1 MRQTNKRKTTII
13 LIVMLMLLVE
23 IIILGFSRANNIK
36 EIQTTI
42 KDYGENLKEDNLIL
56 NAINSGKD
64 SYYIVLP
71 DMINNK
77 VVTSYFADLRSVG
90 ETPTSEENN
99 TIKEEGEEQET
110 ETVQVEG
117 NVEQNTVVTTEVAQM
132 EKKPGEKIYLTATE
146 IEEQKL
152 TLTVKYDEKEK
163 NGEKLYNKQLE
174 QIVEGKN
181 ISIKGYMPED
191 ASISVEIANEEKTK
205 ETLKDILNNDITY
218 QIAYDIKLISN
229 EKAYNPTDFDENVKV
244 SITGVEQIDKE
255 NQKYKVVH
263 INNENKVE
271 EIEKIEL
278 KDNEVTFEASSF
290 STYAI
295 LLDNTMNLQNMA
307 LRASVPAKSVDS
319 SLTDIWD
326 GSTATG
332 FTYGNGTSTFPYLI
346 KSCAELA
353 YLRDSVNSGTTYSG
367 VYFQLVRNLDIN
379 GKYWTPI
386 GTTANSFQGVFDG
399 ASYVIKNAKIAI
411 GALTTSV
418 DSYGF
423 FGSVGGGTTKAEIRN
438 VMFESINIEI
448 NVTGTTAATTTQKGY
463 HVGIVAGTLYKNS
476 NIYNNSITNSSI
488 ICKDTLTLANNSF
501 RLAVGGIAGFV
512 GNIMTTGGRGGDEIS
527 ESDPGSG
534 ARYSIKSC
542 FADAEI
548 DIKAKCADDASAGQ
562 YAVGGIVGIIT
573 GQPVWPEYCMY
584 NGSIVSNGFAGPIF
598 GYLKN
603 TTAYTSTSNY
613 LTLWQG
619 NDAGNLTMTSAY
631 SSPMKINGTSFST
644 SVTTGSASSSIGDN
658 VGKGTT
664 VLQGVQGIN
673 KGIAYNSTTD
683 NITLLN
689 NSGLSRSKY
698 LTWESG
704 YKLPSNYTNVT
715 VEESNNKSTYSVTA
729 KNTNTP
735 LTFKWY
741 VNGVA
746 QSTTTSSFTKS
757 PSWNETYKVDSIIKD
772 NNGFY
777 FLKSFEIPQ
786 LELKINFSID
796 EARDKVTAEL
806 VGTAKDLINESD
818 YTYKWYTLDISGLT
832 ATEIKGETAAILTE
846 LIEGQEYKLVA
857 TNNNN
862 AELTREGKFVYKA
875 ERTVIYVDY
884 TAGLDTND
892 GLTRTTPVK
901 TLLNAYTKLSKTGTV
916 NTNIIVIMKNYTAT
930 VFNTTST
937 TSYSNP
943 ATITGAYDGQDEG
956 GTLLLA
962 GGTAGRFLNADTTF
976 ENLVFYGSTSTTSTG
991 TVDLY
996 VQGHN
1001 VKFGANLTMDRYTK
1015 NGTLP
1020 DFDIYGGWRRF
1031 NTALAAKTKIPTI
1044 EINSGQFNKIIMGNG
1059 MGTNAVANL
1068 QNTTSNNIMGNS
1080 SISFGGTVTVDYI
1093 EKMKQEDIGLI
1104 AGGSEIGTL
1113 YSNPIINIK
1122 NGSIGKVIGGNYA
1135 DSSNRPT
1142 SWAYPLNTFIGT
1154 STINVTGGQIEN
1166 IIGASYGRNVN
1177 NSTIKS
1183 DAYYYGTININISGG
1198 IINSDIYGAGIG
1210 SITGYNAN
1218 SSDVYKSYGENTT
1231 TSTNINI
1238 SGGTVS
1244 GSIYGGG
1251 YAFSENLTEAQQQLD
1266 SGALYGNSNV
1276 IISGSPT
1283 INGDIYGSGK
1293 GYNYSTVPNNSKMVG
1308 NTTVTISGTPTIG
1321 SSNIIHGAGNGLALS
1336 TTAGLT
1342 GNTTINMNATVNVM
1356 VYGGG
1361 NGANVTGNTNVNLNA
1376 SNNSSIYGG
1385 GRGNGRVSS
1394 KTNVKI
1400 NSGTYSGTIY
1410 GGGAGV
1416 VNEANVTG
1424 TGGSANVIFGGGTG
1438 AYSITTTTNVNING
1452 TAITGYVCGAGGSNS
1467 STTTTN
1473 VKLTSSSATIPRA
1486 YGGARRPT
1494 AKVTNTNVICNGATI
1509 DEVYAGTYGANDEE
1523 AKKNTIVSANL
1534 TINAGTITSAYG
1546 GSKGYG
1552 NILNASITGT
1562 GGQVTNLY
1570 GGGVADTTGESGNV
1584 TTSII
1589 IIKGTKIINSLYG
1602 GGKDA
1607 NVETTN
1613 ITLTSSSA
1621 AIPRIYGG
1629 GATQNSQVTNAN
1641 INCNGATITNLYGGA
1656 YNGSVV
1662 KTDVKVNSGTINNLY
1677 GGSAYSGMVKESTN
1691 ITIQGG
1697 TISSAIYGGGYGASS
1712 KVGTAEAN
1720 ATANINII
1728 KGTTAKIYG
1737 GGYNSIVYG
1746 NTNINIGKDAIGDT
1760 SSTVG
1765 NVIIN
1770 GNIYGGAKATTASH
1784 TGVTGVSNIN
1794 IDSNGYGTFAISQ
1807 SIFGNGDNSNVTGD
1821 RNISIKN
1828 YGTSSLVKNI
1838 LSVEKATHV
1847 IINNSTLHI
1856 TGTTNTSNKYNTVK
1870 FAFNDIEH
1878 LKLANNST
1886 LYLDNGANL
1895 LKEYSSILID
1905 SDGKETLETVKI
1917 DSSTGTVGSDI
1928 VTTNVD
1934 NKIYILQ
1941 GSNLNIAQNEDVTIY
1956 GNVNGMAYLGM
1967 YTDSTNPAGTITR
1980 TGTNNVYVLGKHKA
1994 NHNTAVDG
2002 FYTNISDNA
2011 HIHITATPKNANYYI
2026 WLIGT
2031 VPEGEQLETELTAY
2045 KYGTMDTA
2053 EVPLVNNSEPNTI
2066 FNVEEISSNLL
2077 STISIKNKTQIPS
2090 VATSEDIANTTFGLE
2105 MQTGAS
2111 GWTSN
2116 ATTSYQIAK
2125 GGAKGNF
2132 SGNTEYVS
2140 DNSTQTPSLIL
2151 NLFNSQNISQD
2162 SEVGY
2167 VTIGLDVLQPQSAI
2181 RFNIS
2186 KLKLKVTIY
2195 TSKQQ
2200 QPGYAIGVAP
2210 GEKFEAPFATV
2221 KTNITESSEF
2231 STYYNLTIDNF
2242 SEYKY
2247 ATSYPTSYRVLVSKD
2262 STGYAYS
2269 LPEGTKITMID
2280 LINSKYYYYIVTTSD
2295 VSNEKNEYKLSEFL
2309 EMPTQNKYYD
2319 ETAAIATYQDTTNNT
2334 VQEKFIF
2341 HVDFKETTITQTSTD
2356 NTLFMELRNGD
2367 GRTIAGVLGSQRE
2380 SGKYGIYVGKEAI
2393 LDTRIQEIPT
2403 TIALGDSFNIK
2414 ASSIFTQQV
2423 VNGNTIYDTQYL
2435 DKKMG
2440 ITINIWD
2447 NTAQALLNGHEL
2459 MGICYEINGIT
2470 YYPNTNGT
2478 ARIKIADNVAN
2489 MLSNITVK
2497 TENNKTLT
2505 TGNYTI
2511 IVDTLASADGEYY
2524 QGDIRHHDKKEI
2536 NIKNSEFGLKLT
2548 IADEDRIIEKGK
2560 TSITVNMEKSV
2571 DNITTPTFAV
2581 KAYRRDYTEEL
2592 STTYSEAINITAQA
2606 TTPSFTV
2613 TLPTD
2618 LKTGTY
2624 KIVVELYDGETYI
2637 GEAHDYFIVK

>member
-110 ETVQVEG
+110 EIAQAEEK
-117 NVEQNTVVTTEVAQM
+117 VEQNTNVTTEVAQM

-163 NGEKLYNKQLE
+163 NGEKLYKKQLE

-218 QIAYDIKLISN
+218 QIAYDIKLLSN

-379 GKYWTPI
+379 GKYWTQI

-448 NVTGTTAATTTQKGY
+448 NATGTTAATTTQKGY

-501 RLAVGGIAGFV
+501 RLAVGGIAGFTARSLTGDA
-512 GNIMTTGGRGGDEIS
+512 GNKEKDLTSLT
-527 ESDPGSG
+527 
-534 ARYSIKSC
+534 YSIKSC
-542 FADAEI
+542 FADVEI

-562 YAVGGIVGIIT
+562 YAVGGIIGMIIE
-573 GQPVWPEYCMY
+573 QQVWPEYCMY

-644 SVTTGSASSSIGDN
+644 SVTTGSSTSNIGFN
-658 VGKGTT
+658 AGKGAT

-689 NSGLSRSKY
+689 NSGLSKSKY

-796 EARDKVTAEL
+796 EARNKVTAEL

-832 ATEIKGETAAILTE
+832 ATEIKGETAAILTK
-846 LIEGQEYKLVA
+846 LTEGQEYKLVA

-875 ERTVIYVDY
+875 NRTVIYVNN
-884 TAGLDTND
+884 TTGSNNND

-901 TLLNAYTKLSKTGTV
+901 TIDHAYTKLSSDGTI
-916 NTNIIVIMKNYTAT
+916 NTNIMVIMNNYTGS
-930 VFNTTST
+930 VFTQSTSIIEK
-937 TSYSNP
+937 NEKP
-943 ATITGAYDGQDEG
+943 VTITGAYDGQDER

-962 GGTAGRFLNADTTF
+962 GGTNGRFLKGDVNF
-976 ENLVFYGSTSTTSTG
+976 ENLTFYGSTSTTGTG

-996 VQGHN
+996 LQGN
-1001 VKFGANLTMDRYTK
+1001 KVKFGANITMDRYTQSD
-1015 NGTLP
+1015 GLP
-1020 DFDIYGGWRRF
+1020 DFDIYGGWKKLNEVYTSGVR
-1031 NTALAAKTKIPTI
+1031 TPTV

-1059 MGTNAVANL
+1059 IGSNNATNLN
-1068 QNTTSNNIMGNS
+1068 NTVSHNIMGS
-1080 SISFGGTVTVDYI
+1080 SSVNFSGIVTVDYI
-1093 EKMKQEDIGLI
+1093 EQTQQKSIGLI

-1135 DSSNRPT
+1135 DSSYRPT

-1154 STINVTGGQIEN
+1154 STINVTGGQVEN
-1166 IIGASYGRNVN
+1166 IIGASYGRNAN
-1177 NSTIKS
+1177 NTAIKS

-1210 SITGYNAN
+1210 STTGYNAN
-1218 SSDVYKSYGENTT
+1218 SSDVYKSYGANKT

-1238 SGGTVS
+1238 SGGTVN
-1244 GSIYGGG
+1244 GSVYGGG
-1251 YAFSENLTEAQQQLD
+1251 YVFSENLTEAQQQLD

-1321 SSNIIHGAGNGLALS
+1321 SSKVIYGAGNGTSLN

-1342 GNTTINMNATVNVM
+1342 GNTTININATVNKVI
-1356 VYGGG
+1356 YGGG
-1361 NGANVTGNTNVNLNA
+1361 NSANVTGNTNVNLNS
-1376 SNNSSIYGG
+1376 SNSLAIYGG
-1385 GRGNGRVSS
+1385 GNGTGKVSAKS
-1394 KTNVKI
+1394 SVNI
-1400 NSGTYSGTIY
+1400 NSGTYGTIY
-1410 GGGAGV
+1410 GGGQNTVGETSITATGGQARTIYGGGI
-1416 VNEANVTG
+1416 NNNSITTRSNVKIDGTIITG
-1424 TGGSANVIFGGGTG
+1424 TVNGAGGTN
-1438 AYSITTTTNVNING
+1438 STTTTTNV
-1452 TAITGYVCGAGGSNS
+1452 T
-1467 STTTTN
+1467 
-1473 VKLTSSSATIPRA
+1473 LTSSSATIPTV
-1486 YGGARRPT
+1486 YGGSVLTT
-1494 AKVTNTNVICNGATI
+1494 AKVTNTNINCNGATI
-1509 DEVYAGTYGANDEE
+1509 TNVYGGTNTSNVGTARLTINSGTITTAYGGNANGGTVT
-1523 AKKNTIVSANL
+1523 NTIVNGL
-1534 TINAGTITSAYG
+1534 
-1546 GSKGYG
+1546 
-1552 NILNASITGT
+1552 
-1562 GGQVTNLY
+1562 GGQVT
-1570 GGGVADTTGESGNV
+1570 
-1584 TTSII
+1584 
-1589 IIKGTKIINSLYG
+1589 SLYG
-1602 GGKDA
+1602 GGCSGNNFTYVGTA
-1607 NVETTN
+1607 TVN
-1613 ITLTSSSA
+1613 IRGTKIVTAVYGAGDTSSDTTTTKVTLESSSGS
-1621 AIPRIYGG
+1621 IPSVYGG
-1629 GATQNSQVTNAN
+1629 GNSSTSQTTNAN

-1878 LKLANNST
+1878 LKLANNSI

-1956 GNVNGMAYLGM
+1956 GNVNGMTYLGM

-1994 NHNTAVDG
+1994 NHNTAIDG

-2140 DNSTQTPSLIL
+2140 DNSTQVPSLIL

-2571 DNITTPTFAV
+2571 VNITTPTFAV